1 MISLKPRLSI
11 KRLLVFSKGRAVYDQ
26 AFKLGVNIIRGSNSS
41 GKSTI
46 ADFMFFVL
54 GGDVN
59 SWKPEA
65 ERCDEVIAEISVNG
79 APLTLRRYVTAN
91 SRQAMHLFWGDYDTA
106 SKSAVEGWNVYPFRR
121 TDRTESFSQV
131 LFRALDMPEVRS
143 DSDSN
148 ITMHQILRLIYIDQ
162 LSPVQSLMRQ
172 EDFDS
177 HLTRKAVG
185 DLLLGL
191 YDDSVYSDEL
201 RMREK
206 QKELEAATR
215 QIESVLLVLGEAHHA
230 VDIEAIEKNISD
242 VRRELDR
249 VHATLGAAKA
259 GESTGRAQA
268 SPDIRRPQEAYLALQ
283 KSLAAAYEIV
293 GRLELEV
300 EDSRQFIANLESRMA
315 ALDESVA
322 TRSALGQL
330 PLNVCPHCLSVLQP
344 PSSETVCVLCHQ
356 ELTADAGKAQ
366 AMRMRQEIALQA
378 KESRILLEEKEKALG
393 DERRKIPAMHEGMR
407 AAQKTL
413 ETELNKI
420 QSQRDSQIDELLVNK
435 GTLEGKIDALLQQAK
450 AVGILETL
458 KARKVALTAEVQ
470 KLALSIQT
478 KRTLQRVRLSEALGK
493 IEHYARELLRKDLL
507 LEESFQVAQAVTFDF
522 SKDTFAVD
530 GRNQF
535 SASSIT
541 YLKNCIHYGMFFAA
555 LDLEFFRYPR
565 FIICDNMEDKGM
577 QEDRSRNFQRVIVEM
592 SKTFDVEHQIIFTT
606 SMIDPTLDNAE
617 LCVGPKY
624 TQAHKSL
631 SFA

>member
-1 MISLKPRLSI
+1 M
-11 KRLLVFSKGRAVYDQ
+11 YDQ
-26 AFKLGVNIIRGSNSS
+26 VFKLGVNIIRGSNSS

-46 ADFMFFVL
+46 TDFMFFVL

-59 SWKPEA
+59 NWKPEA
-65 ERCDEVIAEISVNG
+65 ERCDEVIAEIAVNG
-79 APLTLRRYVTAN
+79 APLTLRRYVTEN

-121 TDRTESFSQV
+121 TDRTESFSQA

-172 EDFDS
+172 ENFDS

-206 QKELEAATR
+206 QKELDAATR
-215 QIESVLLVLGEAHHA
+215 QIESVLLVLGEAQHA
-230 VDIEAIEKNISD
+230 VDIEAIEKTISD
-242 VRRELDR
+242 VRNELDR
-249 VHATLGAAKA
+249 VHAALEAAKA
-259 GESTGRAQA
+259 GQSTGRAQA
-268 SPDIRRPQEAYLALQ
+268 MPDIRRPQEVYLALQ

-330 PLNVCPHCLSVLQP
+330 PLNICPHCLSVLEP
-344 PSSETVCVLCHQ
+344 PASETVCVLCHQ
-356 ELTADAGKAQ
+356 EISVDAGKAQ
-366 AMRMRQEIALQA
+366 ALRMRQEIALQA
-378 KESRILLEEKEKALG
+378 KESRILLEEKEKVLG
-393 DERRKIPAMHEGMR
+393 DERRKIPGMHESMR

-420 QSQRDSQIDELLVNK
+420 QSQRDSQIDELLVKK

-458 KARKVALTAEVQ
+458 KARKVTLTAEVQ

-493 IEHYARELLRKDLL
+493 IEHYARELLRKDLP
-507 LEESFQVAQAVTFDF
+507 LEETFQVAQSVTFDF

-592 SKTFDVEHQIIFTT
+592 AKTFDVEHQIIFTT

-624 TQAHKSL
+624 TQGHKSL
-631 SFA
+631 SFG